1 MTNQLDDNEIG
12 LLYNLVL
19 KYLSE
24 GQEINVSS
32 KQKANLKEIL
42 STAKLIKKSF
52 KKGEYLISL
61 IRCVDT
67 KEVCLVTDGIVINYF
82 NNDNGEQKVCDVIVP
97 GNFALYEGLYGRKQR
112 EFEWYALTDVTIISF
127 SLDEFREI
135 LTINEQ
141 FKRLY
146 IGILEHC
153 FATDYFE
160 YKRIMSV
167 NAIDQY
173 RLFCLK
179 YKGYANEIDNNTIA
193 SFLRISA
200 KRLREVIPY
209 SIVEYALIEGMDKT
223 SEIWPD
229 KVSKI
234 EDWYMNG
241 MDKLESL
248 ASMDISETDKLSQ
261 KLKELYKEAIK
272 VANLLNDKDV
282 LDLDLSGK
290 NKKNSVVIN
299 KEKVLKAISI
309 IKKYG
314 KIKL

>member
-97 GNFALYEGLYGRKQR
+97 GNFALYEGLYGREQR
-112 EFEWYALTDVTIISF
+112 EFEWYALTEVMLISF
-127 SLDEFREI
+127 SLDEFRKF
-135 LTINEQ
+135 LTINDQ
-141 FKRLY
+141 FKRIY

-160 YKRIMSV
+160 YKR
-167 NAIDQY
+167 
-173 RLFCLK
+173 LCL
-179 YKGYANEIDNNTIA
+179 
-193 SFLRISA
+193 
-200 KRLREVIPY
+200 
-209 SIVEYALIEGMDKT
+209 
-223 SEIWPD
+223 
-229 KVSKI
+229 
-234 EDWYMNG
+234 
-241 MDKLESL
+241 
-248 ASMDISETDKLSQ
+248 
-261 KLKELYKEAIK
+261 
-272 VANLLNDKDV
+272 
-282 LDLDLSGK
+282 
-290 NKKNSVVIN
+290 
-299 KEKVLKAISI
+299 
-309 IKKYG
+309 
-314 KIKL
+314 